1 MKVIL
6 RADVDGVGKKGD
18 VVEVADGHGRNLL
31 IPKGLALKA
40 TPGAERQAEGD
51 ASVPRAQRRCRPR
64 ADAEE
69 MATRL
74 VGMTIT
80 IAARAGEGGK
90 LFGSVTTSDVVT
102 AVEEQANVVL
112 DRRALDA
119 EPIKELGTHHGDRQ
133 GAHRRPVPHHRRGDR
148 RRVIVPRSGACRAS
162 AAPDCAGRRSSHA
175 PSLCQRSQT
184 VALAAGL
191 GLAAQ
196 S

>member
-40 TPGAERQAEGD
+40 TPGAERQAEAMRRSRELSD
-51 ASVPRAQRRCRPR
+51 AAARSE
-64 ADAEE
+64 AEE

-80 IAARAGEGGK
+80 IAARAGDGGK

-119 EPIKELGTHHGDRQ
+119 EPIKELGTHMVTAKVHTDVQ
-133 GAHRRPVPHHRRGDR
+133 FPITVE
-148 RRVIVPRSGACRAS
+148 VISDEG
-162 AAPDCAGRRSSHA
+162 
-175 PSLCQRSQT
+175 
-184 VALAAGL
+184 
-191 GLAAQ
+191 
-196 S
+196 

>member
-1 MKVIL
+1 MKVVL

-40 TPGAERQAEGD
+40 TPGAERQAEVMRRSRELSD
-51 ASVPRAQRRCRPR
+51 AAARSE
-64 ADAEE
+64 AEE

-90 LFGSVTTSDVVT
+90 LFGSVTSADVVT

-119 EPIKELGTHHGDRQ
+119 EPIKELGSHMVTAKVHADVQ
-133 GAHRRPVPHHRRGDR
+133 FPITVE
-148 RRVIVPRSGACRAS
+148 VI
-162 AAPDCAGRRSSHA
+162 PDA
-175 PSLCQRSQT
+175 
-184 VALAAGL
+184 
-191 GLAAQ
+191 
-196 S
+196 